1 MQAAE
6 ALAVRR
12 PGPALLAP
20 LWPRR
25 EERWLAQLWRKAGMC
40 PNGGIANAAS
50 AAEWLSLLL
59 PWPPMPLIQR
69 DAPYPH
75 WEFSDPDS
83 GDLLRLVP
91 ERGGL
96 ISGWR
101 CGDREVVYLDLQRF
115 LDPSQS
121 VRGGFPVLFPIT
133 GGLPNNQ
140 LPLPQGTFPLQQ
152 HGFARQ
158 LPWQMQPLADGRG
171 VALELTDSPE
181 TLQAYPFQF
190 LLRMEVRLAPAALE
204 ISTTVSNRSSETMP
218 FSFGLHPYFN
228 LSSLEGVRFEGLP
241 EHCLN
246 HLTMA
251 PAATAEQMQHLASG
265 IDLLVRPTGAV
276 RLVDPAAGT
285 TLELQ
290 LSHPFDLVV
299 LWTEPPRPM
308 VCIEPWSGPRQ
319 ALLSGDRKLELP
331 PGASTQLHTR
341 YVLNPS

>member
-1 MQAAE
+1 
-6 ALAVRR
+6 
-12 PGPALLAP
+12 
-20 LWPRR
+20 
-25 EERWLAQLWRKAGMC
+25 
-40 PNGGIANAAS
+40 
-50 AAEWLSLLL
+50 
-59 PWPPMPLIQR
+59 MPLIQR

-75 WEFSDPDS
+75 WEFSDPSS

-101 CGDREVVYLDLQRF
+101 CADREVVYLDLERF
-115 LDPSQS
+115 LDPAQS

-140 LPLPQGTFPLQQ
+140 LPLPQGTFTLPQ

-158 LPWQMQPLADGRG
+158 LPFTMEALADGRG
-171 VALELTDSPE
+171 VALELSDTPE

-190 LLRMEVRLAPAALE
+190 LLRLEARLAPGALE
-204 ISTTVSNRSSETMP
+204 ISTTVTNRSDEPMP

-241 EHCLN
+241 EECLN

-251 PAATAEQMQHLASG
+251 PAPTAEQMEHVADG
-265 IDLLVRPTGAV
+265 IDLLVRPTGPV
-276 RLVDPAAGT
+276 RLVDKAAGT
-285 TLELQ
+285 SLELQ

-319 ALLSGDRKLELP
+319 ALLSGDRRIDLA
-331 PGASTQLHTR
+331 PGASSELNTR
-341 YVLNPS
+341 YALIR

>member
-1 MQAAE
+1 
-6 ALAVRR
+6 
-12 PGPALLAP
+12 
-20 LWPRR
+20 
-25 EERWLAQLWRKAGMC
+25 
-40 PNGGIANAAS
+40 
-50 AAEWLSLLL
+50 
-59 PWPPMPLIQR
+59 MPLIQR

-75 WEFSDPDS
+75 WEFSDPSS

-101 CGDREVVYLDLQRF
+101 CADREVVYLDLERF
-115 LDPSQS
+115 LDPAQS

-140 LPLPQGTFPLQQ
+140 LPLPQGTFMLPQ

-158 LPWQMQPLADGRG
+158 LPFTMEALADGRG
-171 VALELTDSPE
+171 VALELSDTPE

-190 LLRMEVRLAPAALE
+190 LLRLEARLAPGALE
-204 ISTTVSNRSSETMP
+204 ISTTVTNRSDEPMP

-241 EHCLN
+241 EECLN

-251 PAATAEQMQHLASG
+251 PAPTAEQMEHVADG
-265 IDLLVRPTGAV
+265 IDLLVRPTGPV
-276 RLVDPAAGT
+276 RLVDKAAGT
-285 TLELQ
+285 SLELQ

-319 ALLSGDRKLELP
+319 ALLSGDRKIELT
-331 PGASTQLHTR
+331 PGASTTLSTR
-341 YVLNPS
+341 YALSCS

>member
-1 MQAAE
+1 
-6 ALAVRR
+6 
-12 PGPALLAP
+12 
-20 LWPRR
+20 
-25 EERWLAQLWRKAGMC
+25 
-40 PNGGIANAAS
+40 
-50 AAEWLSLLL
+50 
-59 PWPPMPLIQR
+59 MPLIQR

-75 WEFSDPDS
+75 WEFSDPAT

-101 CGDREVVYLDLQRF
+101 CGQREVVYLDLERF
-115 LDPSQS
+115 LDPAQS

-133 GGLPNNQ
+133 GGLPDNQ
-140 LPLPQGTFPLQQ
+140 LPLPQGTFTLGQ
-152 HGFARQ
+152 HGFART
-158 LPWQMQPLADGRG
+158 LPWRMEPLADGRG
-171 VALELTDSPE
+171 VALELSDTPE
-181 TLQAYPFQF
+181 TLQAYPFAF
-190 LLRMEVRLAPAALE
+190 LLRMEVRLAPGALE
-204 ISTTVSNRSSETMP
+204 INTTVTNRSADPMP

-241 EHCLN
+241 AECLN

-251 PAATAEQMQHLASG
+251 PAATAEQMDRLSQG
-265 IDLLVRPTGAV
+265 IDA
-276 RLVDPAAGT
+276 AAGT

-319 ALLSGDRKLELP
+319 ALLSGDRKIELAP
-331 PGASTQLHTR
+331 AASTELRTR
-341 YVLNPS
+341 YALSGQG